1 MLIVKYLKREK
12 RKSMLEKEKQR
23 LKEENLQL
31 EEKYGFCYLNGQKQ
45 KISTF
50 KIEPLSLFL
59 SNSVHP
65 KVGSLKVIFTY
76 TSKIF

>member
-1 MLIVKYLKREK
+1 MPIVEYLEREK
-12 RKSMLEKEKQR
+12 RKSMSKKEKQR
-23 LKEENLQL
+23 LKEETLQL

-45 KISTF
+45 KIANF

-65 KVGSLKVIFTY
+65 KAGSLRVIFH
-76 TSKIF
+76 IHQ